1 MNRVDLRKE
10 LKQLYSPSTKE
21 PSIVEIPELQFVM
34 VDGTGNPNTAPEFAE
49 AVEALYSVSYA
60 IKFMLKKGPDA
71 LDVAV
76 MPLEGLWWSNDMA
89 LFSALDKDS
98 WKWTL
103 MIAQPEAVSLA
114 LFEQAL
120 AQTRRKKLLV
130 TLARLRL
137 ERYCEGP
144 AAQIMYLGPYA
155 DEGPTIARLHQFI
168 EEQGY
173 ALQGK
178 HHEIYL
184 GDPRRAAPEKM
195 RTVIRQPIAARA
207 SQL

>member
-34 VDGTGNPNTAPEFAE
+34 VDGAGNPNTAPEFAE

-60 IKFMLKKGPDA
+60 IKFMLKKGPAA

-76 MPLEGLWWSNDMA
+76 MPLEGLWWSSDMA

-98 WKWTL
+98 WKWTV
-103 MIAQPEAVSLA
+103 MIAQPDVVSQA
-114 LFEQAL
+114 LFEEAL
-120 AQTRRKKLLV
+120 AQTRKKKLLV

-173 ALQGK
+173 ARQGK

-195 RTVIRQPIAARA
+195 RTVIRQPIAARE